1 MARDYKI
8 PKFKNYKFGRY
19 GEKEDFLSHLINR
32 KITRVMSYFVIHF
45 TLCAE
50 FIAFLV
56 PLIDLFTVYV
66 IYAGH
71 WIWAA
76 VLVEISLLVDGTDGE
91 TARFRATIR
100 KRTKQQDQWGA
111 FVDSMAGILVFPLV
125 IFAAGYFMGSLVTGL
140 LVSMSF
146 LLLNAS
152 TGFAGMYFK
161 NKQKKRKEMQ
171 KNIGRVFGG
180 KIKGVIGFTGDVQKH
195 VIAAAL
201 LFQTLIFL
209 WLYFVLAMA
218 LVLIKFWVYRK

>member
-1 MARDYKI
+1 MRDWKI
-8 PKFKNYKFGRY
+8 PKFKDYRFGRY
-19 GEKEDFLSHLINR
+19 GEKEDFLTTIINR
-32 KITRVMSYFVIHF
+32 KITKYMSYAVIHF
-45 TLCAE
+45 TLMAE
-50 FIAFLV
+50 FIAFMV

-66 IYAGH
+66 IYTGH

-76 VLVEISLLVDGTDGE
+76 VLVELSLLVDGTDGE
-91 TARFRATIR
+91 VARFRATVR
-100 KRTKQQDQWGA
+100 KRTKQQGQWGA
-111 FVDSMAGILVFPLV
+111 FVDSMAGILIFPLV

-152 TGFAGMYFK
+152 TGFAGMYFA
-161 NKQKKRKEMQ
+161 NKQKKRKQLQ
-171 KNIGRVFGG
+171 KGLSKLFRG
-180 KIKGVIGFTGDVQKH
+180 KIKGVVGFTGDIQKH

-218 LVLIKFWVYRK
+218 LVLVKFWIYRK